1 MPMLVVDIGKMGM
14 MMPKRLMLML
24 VRMRFGSVPPLA
36 VLVLM
41 MLIVL
46 V

>member
-1 MPMLVVDIGKMGM
+1 MPVLMMDVGKMGM
-14 MMPKRLMLML
+14 VVPKRLMLML